1 MRFIF
6 SNDGRKF
13 FISSYLQ
20 RKPYICTYNMKE
32 LAYLNKY
39 FIKYK
44 WRLIPGVIFVIISNY
59 FGILPAKVIREAF
72 DLVKENIDLYRLYD
86 GFDRQDLI
94 YKVFGSSLL
103 FFGIV
108 VLVLSL
114 LRGIFLF
121 LMRQSIIL
129 ISRHIEY
136 DLKNEIYQHY
146 QALDF
151 SFYRKNNTGDLMN
164 RATEDVN
171 QVRNYLGPA
180 IMYAIN
186 TVTLAVMVIY
196 AMYDVNPTLA
206 TYALLPIPII
216 SVLILFVNRV
226 INQRSTRIQAQLSKL
241 SNFVQE
247 TFSGIR
253 VVKTYSK
260 ELDKM
265 QVFAEESNV
274 YRNTSLDLVKI
285 QAIFFPLIIFLVGF
299 STIITV
305 YIGGIEVNKGTIT
318 AGNIAEFIMY
328 VNQLTFP
335 AMALAWVTSL
345 IQRAAASQKRI
356 NEFLKTTSEI
366 KNGSLTQTLE
376 GDIKL
381 QNVSFTY
388 PETGIQALKNIN
400 LHIKT
405 GQSLAIIGRTG
416 SGKST
421 LANLLL
427 RMYDCDSGTI
437 KYDDKNIQAYDYK
450 SLREQIGFV
459 PQQVFLFS
467 DTIANN
473 IAFGLDELDQDK
485 VENAAKQA
493 VVYDNIKG
501 FEDGFQTHIGER
513 GITLSGGQKQRVS
526 IARALIKDP
535 QILIF
540 DDCLS
545 AVDTKTEEEILS
557 NLSVIMKNKTSI
569 FIAHRISTI
578 KNADHIIVLDDGRII
593 EEGTHQELLDMKG
606 EYADLYQSQL
616 LQGQEID

>member
-1 MRFIF
+1 
-6 SNDGRKF
+6 
-13 FISSYLQ
+13 
-20 RKPYICTYNMKE
+20 MKE
-32 LAYLNKY
+32 LSYLNKY
-39 FIKYK
+39 FYKYK

-72 DLVKENIDLYRLYD
+72 DLVKENIDLYRLYE
-86 GFDRQDLI
+86 GFDQQSLI
-94 YKVFGSSLL
+94 YQVFGSSLL
-103 FFGIV
+103 FFGI
-108 VLVLSL
+108 LVLILAL

-136 DLKNEIYQHY
+136 DLKNEIYNHY
-146 QALDF
+146 QELDF
-151 SFYRKNNTGDLMN
+151 SFFRKNNTGDLMN

-186 TVTLAVMVIY
+186 TVTLSVMIIY

-216 SVLILFVNRV
+216 SLIILMVNRI
-226 INQRSTRIQAQLSKL
+226 INKRSTKIQAQLSKL
-241 SNFVQE
+241 SSFVQE

-253 VVKTYSK
+253 VIKTYVR
-260 ELDKM
+260 EEQKM
-265 QVFAEESNV
+265 AEFAHESNI
-274 YRNTSLDLVKI
+274 YRDTSLDLVKV

-305 YIGGIEVNKGTIT
+305 YIGGIEVDKGTIT

-356 NEFLKTTSEI
+356 NEFLNTKPEI
-366 KNGSLTQTLE
+366 VSGNIIEELT
-376 GDIKL
+376 GDIQIENL
-381 QNVSFTY
+381 SFTY
-388 PETGIQALKNIN
+388 PETGIQALQDINI
-400 LHIKT
+400 HIKA
-405 GQSLAIIGRTG
+405 GQTLAIIGKTG

-427 RMYDCDSGTI
+427 RMYDAEQGQI
-437 KYDDKNIQAYDYK
+437 KYDGNNIKDLNLN
-450 SLREQIGFV
+450 SLRHQIGFV

-473 IAFGLDELDQDK
+473 IAFGLNECVIEK
-485 VENAAKQA
+485 VEAAAKDA
-493 VVYDNIKG
+493 AVYDNIAA
-501 FEDGFQTHIGER
+501 FEKGFQTHIGER
-513 GITLSGGQKQRVS
+513 GLTLSGGQKQRLS

-535 QILIF
+535 QLLIF

-545 AVDTKTEEEILS
+545 AVDTKTEEEILH
-557 NLSVIMKNKTSI
+557 NLGRIMQNKTTI

-578 KNADHIIVLDDGRII
+578 KNADHIIVLDNGKII
-593 EEGTHQELLDMKG
+593 EEGNHRSLLAANG
-606 EYADLYQSQL
+606 EYAELYEKQL
-616 LQGQEID
+616 LQSTE